1 MVSQSRRI
9 IAGRLLFRVPPNV
22 LGFAMTR
29 DGQRFLMPV
38 PEGKAAAPS
47 VTVVLNWE
55 SELAAR
61 RADR

>member
-1 MVSQSRRI
+1 
-9 IAGRLLFRVPPNV
+9 
-22 LGFAMTR
+22 MTR